1 MKLAVVCCVVVMVL
15 CLLDGASARQDRE
28 EGGGARQA
36 EGGGAGGGGEAGEAD
51 VGGGGG
57 GGRGERKSIKYRPTV
72 DRRPICSL
80 PVDPF
85 GGTSSAGRS
94 KIHHFNHIVMVYCL
108 FRVLSRL

>member
-36 EGGGAGGGGEAGEAD
+36 EGGGAGGGGEAGGKIKGD
-51 VGGGGG
+51 GDISVDLGG
-57 GGRGERKSIKYRPTV
+57 
-72 DRRPICSL
+72 L
-80 PVDPF
+80 F

-94 KIHHFNHIVMVYCL
+94 KVHHFNHIVMVYCI